1 MKKMKYK
8 VFLCIEEKTKVQFA
22 YCECPVGLAQTC
34 SHIGGLLFHLHH
46 LHLTEVLKSESAT
59 SKICQWNVP
68 RPMKMDPKP
77 LKEWN
82 LGRPKISAEGELQY
96 RERKQINFDPRHPE
110 ERAFNQMNALKQLQ
124 TLKSLFPKTGM
135 SHLWTIPDDT
145 PDVVMEEEVRTL
157 EDPMETAMKGLIL
170 SAENLPMPVSI
181 DDSLSLFIEQ
191 RTRSQRKCQI
201 WKELHKGRITS
212 SLFGAVLASG
222 PSPTSLIKQ
231 VIHGSSLD
239 RYPTLPVPVR
249 WGVEHE
255 QNALVDYLALQ
266 NAVTSLRVEESGLTI
281 YPSHA
286 FLGATSDGWV
296 YDESMPEGNQKGVLE
311 IKCPY
316 SISNNV
322 ITHREVHELVGRKGF
337 CLEESENGPRLMRDH
352 SYYAQI
358 QGEMAIMGC
367 AWGDFVVW
375 TAAEQSNC
383 FVERIYF
390 DPDFCSFMLPK
401 LVEWFISNISPS
413 YIKS

>member
-1 MKKMKYK
+1 M
-8 VFLCIEEKTKVQFA
+8 
-22 YCECPVGLAQTC
+22 
-34 SHIGGLLFHLHH
+34 
-46 LHLTEVLKSESAT
+46 
-59 SKICQWNVP
+59 
-68 RPMKMDPKP
+68 
-77 LKEWN
+77 
-82 LGRPKISAEGELQY
+82 
-96 RERKQINFDPRHPE
+96 NFDPRHPE
-110 ERAFNQMNALKQLQ
+110 ERTFNQVNALKQLQ

-145 PDVVMEEEVRTL
+145 PDVVREEEVTTL
-157 EDPMETAMKGLIL
+157 EDPMDTAMKGLVL

-191 RTRSQRKCQI
+191 RTRGQRKCQI

-212 SLFGAVLASG
+212 SLFGAVLTSR

-316 SISNNV
+316 SICNDV

-337 CLEESENGPRLMRDH
+337 CLEESENGPRLIRNH

-383 FVERIYF
+383 FVERTYF